1 MKKTLANNTMF
12 VAAVIG
18 ILVLVNVL
26 GLRLFLRAD
35 VTKDRAYTLSQVTKD
50 TLKGLEEPVSVV
62 AYFTENLPA
71 PYSGNARYVRDLLA
85 EYRSQSRGKVSFEF
99 IDPQL
104 EGEKDGK
111 REVKRDIFGRAFRE
125 PTQIERELES
135 TGIQPVEIR
144 VVEEDQMQ
152 TKRAFMGLVIKHQE
166 KREVIPLVQQVGSLE
181 YDLTALI
188 RKLTRTKTPV
198 LGIVQGHGEPKP
210 EEKLRQ
216 LETQLSQTY
225 QLRPIELGT
234 KEKIDD
240 DVDGLFVIGPTTP
253 FRPNELKALDQFIMS
268 GKSVGLFLD
277 AVHVDPR
284 TFESTPCD
292 HGLSSLLST
301 YGVTVGDSLI
311 ADGMSYA
318 QLNVQERRGFMV
330 VSMPVPFPFIP
341 LVPQLESGSPISKGL
356 GNVAFGFT
364 TEVEAKPGA
373 GKTVEVLARSTKK
386 SWLEKKP
393 FNIDPRRDWR
403 NETVSP
409 DGPHTIM
416 VQVSGKL
423 PSHFAAEAQQ
433 SGATPLLAESKGES
447 RLVVAG
453 GSSFLQDEF
462 LQRTNLAL
470 LANIADW
477 MLLDPALLA
486 MRSRGLSAAPLKA
499 ELDSGTRNAA
509 RLGNALGIPLLLV
522 GFGLIRWRMREG
534 RRLKASVAEA

>member
-1 MKKTLANNTMF
+1 MKKTFLNNTMY
-12 VAAVIG
+12 VAAVVG
-18 ILVLVNVL
+18 ILVLVNIL
-26 GLRLFLRAD
+26 GLRLFFRAD
-35 VTKDRAYTLSQVTKD
+35 VTKDGAYTLSQATKD
-50 TLKGLEEPVSVV
+50 TLHGLEEPVTVA

-85 EYRSQSRGKVSFEF
+85 EYRAQSHGKVSFEF

-125 PTQIERELES
+125 RTQIERELES
-135 TGIQPVEIR
+135 AGIQPVEIR

-152 TKRAFMGLVIKHQE
+152 TKRAYMGLVIKHQE
-166 KREVIPLVQQVGSLE
+166 KREVIPLVQGVGSLE
-181 YDLTALI
+181 YNLTALI
-188 RKLTRTKTPV
+188 RKLTRTKMPV

-225 QLRPIELGT
+225 QVRPVDLGS
-234 KEKIDD
+234 KEKVDD
-240 DVDGLFVIGPTTP
+240 DIDGLLVIGPQTP
-253 FRPNELKALDQFIMS
+253 YRPNEVKALDQFIMA
-268 GKSVGLFLD
+268 GKSVGFFLD

-284 TFESTPCD
+284 TFESTPCE
-292 HGLSSLLST
+292 HGLGPLLSS
-301 YGVTVGDSLI
+301 YGVTVGDSLV

-318 QLNVQERRGFMV
+318 QLNMQERRGFMT
-330 VSMPVPFPFIP
+330 VSMPVPYPFIP
-341 LVPQLESGSPISKGL
+341 LVAQLENASPISKGL

-364 TEVEAKPGA
+364 TAVESKSILGQS
-373 GKTVEVLARSTKK
+373 VEVLARSTKK

-393 FNIDPRRDWR
+393 FNLDPRRDWR
-403 NETVSP
+403 NETVNP
-409 DGPHTIM
+409 DGPHDLL

-423 PSHFAAEAQQ
+423 QSHFAAEAQQ
-433 SGATPLLAESKGES
+433 GGLLTESKGDS

-453 GSSFLQDEF
+453 GSSFLQDDF

-470 LANIADW
+470 AANIADW
-477 MLLDPALLA
+477 MVLDPALLA
-486 MRSRGLSAAPLKA
+486 MRSRGLTAAPLKP

-509 RLGNALGIPLLLV
+509 KFGNALGIPLLLV
-522 GFGLIRWRMREG
+522 GFGLIRWRLREG
-534 RRLKASVAEA
+534 RRARVSAAEA